1 MNKSYYWLT
10 PLLAPVIQL
19 LLIVAIYYV
28 EIKLFP
34 VERPYV
40 HGPSILDLIILYGL
54 AEAVIGYMVSWIYT
68 LKRNNKNI
76 LLLIYGILYIV
87 FSISMGILLSAGD
100 NKIIWI
106 IIFLIPTILYL
117 VPYIYGTIKFY
128 SKSTSVQRN
137 SLND

>member
-1 MNKSYYWLT
+1 MKKKYYWLT

-19 LLIVAIYYV
+19 LLTAAIYYV
-28 EIKLFP
+28 EMKLFP

-40 HGPSILDLIILYGL
+40 HGPSIWDIIILYGL
-54 AEAVIGYMVSWIYT
+54 LEAVIGYMVSWIYT
-68 LKRNNKNI
+68 LKRNNKI
-76 LLLIYGILYIV
+76 IVLLIYGILYCV

-117 VPYIYGTIKFY
+117 APYIYGTLKFY
-128 SKSTSVQRN
+128 SKS
-137 SLND
+137 